1 MTKNITSLG
10 ARENEFLVT
19 LSGTDKNIF
28 TLREAGE
35 FWGSPH
41 NAKIAIHR
49 LITKG
54 WLALIEKGK
63 YLIIPFEAG
72 PSRKWTED
80 AAIIAS
86 ALVQPAAIA
95 YWSAIR
101 HWNWTE
107 QIPRIVY
114 VQTTKRKSSPR
125 RKIFG
130 VQYEIVTVAS
140 KKFFGMAKAWRN
152 GKPFF
157 VTDREKTLVDC
168 ADDVDRA
175 GSIEEGA
182 LNPLTSNAFVSSQF
196 AAVRILGETNVII
209 DGCDS
214 GVPNTVTPGGLTI
227 SELVADCAE
236 EATNHGQFVS
246 CIAQV
251 TNDLRKNGII
261 TAQQKRALQTCGA
274 QADNP

>member
-10 ARENEFLVT
+10 ARENEFLIT
-19 LSGTDKNIF
+19 LSGSDRNIF

-49 LITKG
+49 LMAKG
-54 WLALIEKGK
+54 WLAPIEKGK

-80 AAIIAS
+80 AAIIAT

-114 VQTTKRKSSPR
+114 VQTTRRKSRPR

-130 VQYEIVTVAS
+130 VQYEIVTVAG
-140 KKFFGMAKAWRN
+140 KKFFGLAKDWRN

-175 GSIEEGA
+175 GSIEELAKAVKEGA
-182 LNPLTSNAFVSSQF
+182 KEISWKKLNGYVERFPNGAVKKRLGFLLETFVPSIPDEGKTVLANWQKHLSAGVSPLVPSLRQRGKIVLRW
-196 AAVRILGETNVII
+196 RILVNAG
-209 DGCDS
+209 
-214 GVPNTVTPGGLTI
+214 
-227 SELVADCAE
+227 
-236 EATNHGQFVS
+236 F
-246 CIAQV
+246 
-251 TNDLRKNGII
+251 
-261 TAQQKRALQTCGA
+261 
-274 QADNP
+274 

>member
-19 LSGTDKNIF
+19 LSGSDRNIF
-28 TLREAGE
+28 TLREARE

-54 WLALIEKGK
+54 WLASIEKGK

-80 AAIIAS
+80 AAIIA
-86 ALVQPAAIA
+86 AVLVQPAAIA

-114 VQTTKRKSSPR
+114 VQTTKRKSNPR

-130 VQYEIVTVAS
+130 VQYEIITVAA
-140 KKFFGMAKAWRN
+140 KKFFGLAKDWRN
-152 GKPFF
+152 GKHFF

-168 ADDVDRA
+168 ADDIDRA
-175 GSIEEGA
+175 GSIEELAKAVKEAAKEISWKKLNNYVERFPNGA
-182 LNPLTSNAFVSSQF
+182 VKKRLGFLLETFVPAIPDEGKAVLTNWQKQLSAGVSPLVPSLPQRGKIVLRW
-196 AAVRILGETNVII
+196 RILVNAG
-209 DGCDS
+209 
-214 GVPNTVTPGGLTI
+214 
-227 SELVADCAE
+227 
-236 EATNHGQFVS
+236 F
-246 CIAQV
+246 
-251 TNDLRKNGII
+251 
-261 TAQQKRALQTCGA
+261 
-274 QADNP
+274 